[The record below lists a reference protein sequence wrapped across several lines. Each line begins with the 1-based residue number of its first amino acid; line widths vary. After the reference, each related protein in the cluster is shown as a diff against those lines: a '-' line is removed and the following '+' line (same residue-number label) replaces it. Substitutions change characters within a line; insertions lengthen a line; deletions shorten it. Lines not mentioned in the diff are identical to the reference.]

1 MPHKPVALYAV
12 TDHHI
17 HITMTRRPDSDRYAA
32 AVLGCQT
39 VLALV
44 GLGDIATVRPDE
56 RLVTDE
62 DIGALHDQWAD
73 TNPWA

>member
-1 MPHKPVALYAV
+1 MLYAV

-17 HITMTRRPDSDRYAA
+17 HITMTARPDPDRYAA

-39 VLALV
+39 VLALT

-62 DIGALHDQWAD
+62 DIGALHDRWAEG
-73 TNPWA
+73 NPWA